1 MIGFGLQMNSVVPVG
16 CWNAVVPLG
25 PVDNNQPN
33 NQPPINQSG
42 LDDGGIYMG
51 PPSRRTY
58 EDNLPKM

>member
-1 MIGFGLQMNSVVPVG
+1 MIDFVVQMNSVVPVG

-25 PVDNNQPN
+25 PVDN

-58 EDNLPKM
+58 EDNLPNVNI